1 LTVDVE
7 FAVDGFV
14 VARRYALGRKIG
26 SGGMGTVWLAHDQ
39 LLDRVCALK
48 IVDPEKA
55 SSEEVRKR
63 FLREARATAQIRS
76 VHVVEVFE
84 HGVWDGLPFIVMEL
98 LDGEEL
104 GARLERIGRLEPEAA
119 YRIIAQIARGL
130 SRAHAL
136 GIVHRDL
143 KPENVFLVP
152 RDGEEIVKVLD
163 FGIAHHVVYS
173 PRDKATQAGAVM
185 GTPCYMSPEQ
195 ALGETTD
202 WRADLWALG
211 VLAYQCLTGKLP
223 FFHDAIGGLLT
234 QILYEP
240 IPSIREAN
248 PELPKAVEHFWH
260 RAAERDPQKRFQ
272 TAAEMSDALADA
284 LGFER
289 LAVPL
294 LVPCSEALSVELAD
308 LDGASDSG
316 AEFAARLGSD
326 VPVELE
332 NAELVTRFRRRAR
345 RRSPWVWGFAGAL
358 ASVVLVLAGWYQG
371 RFTRFLEESG
381 REAEG
386 LSESAAAA
394 VPAVARIPGEHAATT
409 TMEVYP
415 LTSAAVGPTRLEPDG
430 GPSAPLVDGGAGANA
445 TSAES
450 VNGNAVSVEGATG
463 AAPRSSQP
471 SRPPGEIW
479 PTPRQPDMPSLERP
493 SEEPP
498 KPRPPVRSR
507 RWRPMP
513 EPGTRDYGI

>member
-1 LTVDVE
+1 VE

-55 SSEEVRKR
+55 NSLEVRKR

-76 VHVVEVFE
+76 LHVVEVFE

-104 GARLERIGRLEPEAA
+104 GARLDRLGVLEPEVA

-130 SRAHAL
+130 ASAHAL

-195 ALGETTD
+195 ALGEPTD

-211 VLAYQCLTGKLP
+211 VLVFQCLTGKLP

-240 IPSIREAN
+240 IPSIRKEN
-248 PELPKAVEHFWH
+248 PALPKAVEDFWH
-260 RAAERDPQKRFQ
+260 RAAERDPAKRFQ
-272 TAAEMSDALADA
+272 SAAEMSDALADA
-284 LGFER
+284 LGVKER
-289 LAVPL
+289 LAVPA
-294 LVPCSEALSVELAD
+294 LVPCSEALNID
-308 LDGASDSG
+308 LGDIEDISTSG
-316 AEFAARLGSD
+316 VEFAARMGSDAPVALATGDIVTQFRRKVRRRSAWRWGMAGAVASAVLVLGGWFHANFAHFLDTSARNAQGLLPPEPVQAAAPEASVVVSPITELPPAPSVPGVLGSARDPGSRDAPDAGDVAAPD
-326 VPVELE
+326 VPV
-332 NAELVTRFRRRAR
+332 ASPALVPPPATVQ
-345 RRSPWVWGFAGAL
+345 RRS
-358 ASVVLVLAGWYQG
+358 
-371 RFTRFLEESG
+371 
-381 REAEG
+381 
-386 LSESAAAA
+386 
-394 VPAVARIPGEHAATT
+394 
-409 TMEVYP
+409 
-415 LTSAAVGPTRLEPDG
+415 
-430 GPSAPLVDGGAGANA
+430 NA
-445 TSAES
+445 TSSE
-450 VNGNAVSVEGATG
+450 V
-463 AAPRSSQP
+463 
-471 SRPPGEIW
+471 W
-479 PTPRQPDMPSLERP
+479 PKLRQPDMPSLEQPNEAERP
-493 SEEPP
+493 REPP
-498 KPRPPVRSR
+498 APKR
-507 RWRPMP
+507 RWRPLP
-513 EPGTRDYGI
+513 ANPPTRDYGI